1 MRRVITALIAALV
14 LAVLVGRFSA
24 SSGLRVNGQVASAAQ
39 VRGEL
44 TAIANSTALQCYLTA
59 IDPASYGAGAG
70 TSTMAASG
78 AAAWSDLR
86 IQAMAIN
93 QYVSSSLHYQPG
105 VNLAKATGSL
115 ESEMTQAAAAD
126 SFTCPGSASAALA
139 AMTPAMRSL
148 EVTAQ
153 ADSLYLV
160 SRLNS
165 TIPLTT
171 ASLHAYYAHHRSQ
184 YVKICVSVA
193 LVPVAKVSAFAR
205 AQAAGASVATL
216 AQRFS
221 LDPSG
226 ARGGSYG
233 CYGPSSPYYAS
244 VRADVAGHAVGHFP
258 TTPSSTTQNGTT
270 YALYVAATSERPAT
284 FAASA
289 ARVLSDVRS
298 LNAVGADQVRSRV
311 VDQATVAVDP
321 ALGQWVL
328 GSNGLT
334 VSAPSV
340 PAASAVTGASVL
352 GSPSAL
358 TYR

>member
-1 MRRVITALIAALV
+1 MRRVVTALIAALV

-44 TAIANSTALQCYLTA
+44 SAIANSTALQCYLTA

-93 QYVSSSLHYQPG
+93 QYVRSSLHYHPG
-105 VNLAKATGSL
+105 ADLAKAKASL
-115 ESEMTQAAAAD
+115 ELEMTQAAATD
-126 SFTCPGSASAALA
+126 SFTCPGSASTALA

-160 SRLNS
+160 NRLNS

-184 YVKICVSVA
+184 YVRICVSVA

-216 AQRFS
+216 AKHFS

-226 ARGGSYG
+226 ARGGTYG

-244 VRADVAGHAVGHFP
+244 VRADVAGHPVGHFP

-270 YALYVAATSERPAT
+270 YALYVAATSESPAT

-298 LNAVGADQVRSRV
+298 LNTLGADQVRSRV

-352 GSPSAL
+352 GAPSAL